1 MQSGYGQGGYC
12 HGGGYSSS
20 IERRGLALHGR
31 VDVFPDSR
39 ESNASGCPM
48 VAIKVVLPSS
58 VVSESFR
65 GELLDVIQ
73 QFVESKT
80 PEAQVDLQIK
90 AMEESLTARIGEVAD
105 QFDKG
110 IAKLERAR
118 GVEPARK
125 RQKAAAEGSSS
136 PLKGGPPSAVSVG
149 AGKVLEAM
157 LCRNLGLD
165 SITNLSVVQ
174 LRKLAKFF
182 EVVLPHEASEHSN
195 DASKFRAN
203 VDIILGAA
211 QGSMHVP
218 SKKEL
223 GCIRIKK

>member
-1 MQSGYGQGGYC
+1 MEVGSPLAA
-12 HGGGYSSS
+12 S
-20 IERRGLALHGR
+20 LALLPLLPLLSRLWMPLRAFVGGLSTHPQRCGR
-31 VDVFPDSR
+31 
-39 ESNASGCPM
+39 
-48 VAIKVVLPSS
+48 
-58 VVSESFR
+58 
-65 GELLDVIQ
+65 LLGAAK
-73 QFVESKT
+73 EM
-80 PEAQVDLQIK
+80 EA
-90 AMEESLTARIGEVAD
+90 A
-105 QFDKG
+105 
-110 IAKLERAR
+110 
-118 GVEPARK
+118 
-125 RQKAAAEGSSS
+125 
-136 PLKGGPPSAVSVG
+136 VG